1 MAGAGVRD
9 PFEMQLR
16 LEKGAF
22 EKLGDGRTMFQA
34 VQEALQKQYAN
45 PLMRANAGGRLLNM
59 SMHQYMALEE
69 LNPADLDSLGAA
81 GKRLGFDPSK
91 LDASTY
97 MDVAMLGRKN
107 MGELQ
112 QYRNHLTRNRG
123 GELTEQQRAALGTNN
138 EGELRDALIKTVA
151 AIGMEKDLGRQAQE
165 ATVDIKNNIAE
176 LAGKGIPLLTG
187 IKKGIVDGFG
197 LANDAADYLGSTPR
211 VANPII
217 DQYNENNQFKGGLD
231 APGKGVPKVDTELF
245 MKTFPGQVPG
255 ATAPRGGSEVTFK
268 AEPIEVIHKDAAGT
282 PFKWSQTRA
291 TALHKP
297 SSTR

>member
-1 MAGAGVRD
+1 
-9 PFEMQLR
+9 
-16 LEKGAF
+16 
-22 EKLGDGRTMFQA
+22 
-34 VQEALQKQYAN
+34 
-45 PLMRANAGGRLLNM
+45 
-59 SMHQYMALEE
+59 
-69 LNPADLDSLGAA
+69 
-81 GKRLGFDPSK
+81 
-91 LDASTY
+91 

-291 TALHKP
+291 TAMHKP